1 MNRGSQ
7 WNKQEAC
14 FACAIRC
21 DSLAITTA
29 VSPLTNEFDVRNL
42 MHGQVN
48 VAAVNH
54 FLYFMRL

>member
-7 WNKQEAC
+7 WNKQEAR

-21 DSLAITTA
+21 DSL
-29 VSPLTNEFDVRNL
+29 SPLTNEFDVRNL